1 MFSRSHPLRSPDGN
15 GGAPSVDHARDSY
28 VALVR
33 VLHDPPT
40 SVPLNVA
47 IGICA
52 SNCANNLI
60 PALYRGTTPVEVA
73 LKYLNLKNPQSGVN
87 VFLETRHLAPLVA
100 RVAEFVQERIAKG
113 GGVSDYVLASLRGY
127 IVSPNDIGSEVSVA
141 AYKAFMTGLTRCY
154 VISVPDQLSQPEAPD
169 PLALI
174 SLLGAELR
182 RGAARNPQGIADV
195 VTRIANVPVNPLLSP
210 VVDSMLSRLS
220 EVDAFIP
227 HVVREAALQGIAR
240 RAQG

>member
-1 MFSRSHPLRSPDGN
+1 MFSHSRPLLSPDGS
-15 GGAPSVDHARDSY
+15 GGSPSVDHARDSY

-40 SVPLNVA
+40 SAPLSVA

-52 SNCANNLI
+52 SNFANNLI

-113 GGVSDYVLASLRGY
+113 GGVSDFVLASLRGFV
-127 IVSPNDIGSEVSVA
+127 VSPNDIGIEASVA
-141 AYKAFMTGLTRCY
+141 AYKAFMSGLTRCY
-154 VISVPDQLSQPEAPD
+154 VVSLPDQLFQPEAPN
-169 PLALI
+169 PLAEV

-182 RGAARNPQGIADV
+182 RIAARNPQGIAGV
-195 VTRIANVPVNPLLSP
+195 VARIADVPVNPLLAAG
-210 VVDSMLSRLS
+210 VDSLLTQLSK
-220 EVDAFIP
+220 DDPCIP
-227 HVVREAALQGIAR
+227 PVVREAALQAISR
-240 RAQG
+240 RGR